1 MGLVTQ
7 YSRLLHHTI
16 TGASGSTFSV
26 PPSEDFTDGS
36 WTVYDLNLSEI
47 GVNETDEK
55 AYIRIGSTIKEFQF
69 TGGTGGGGGGTVS
82 VYADN
87 GLTLTGATISLGG
100 TLSVNTVIEGASN
113 SMTLGSLSSRLRAF
127 GVETYDSIFL
137 RDDDT
142 FNLSILDMS
151 AAGGAAALSSGEQI
165 TGAGSEFVAG
175 AYGKLYVEA
184 TTGADIF
191 RVELDA
197 ESLTNKRML
206 ITDTISSRGFQ
217 YAADYSAQFITH
229 SLITKKY
236 VDSKT
241 YSLVDVLSVDNDA
254 STYSIV
260 MGTGLIES
268 SGGLSTLG
276 LTDQEIVVTT
286 PVIMHANGISGT
298 PIFYENLEIQTT
310 TASTLSIFTFPGA
323 SLSQDAAISFDAIV
337 NGFNAV
343 SGDSYFAKVFAGFRS
358 ISANITQISVTNIT
372 ELSTFTSSV
381 TSDFVTD
388 GTDVFLDVTGESGQT
403 INWTVRINY
412 QYAY

>member
-1 MGLVTQ
+1 MC
-7 YSRLLHHTI
+7 
-16 TGASGSTFSV
+16 
-26 PPSEDFTDGS
+26 
-36 WTVYDLNLSEI
+36 W
-47 GVNETDEK
+47 
-55 AYIRIGSTIKEFQF
+55 
-69 TGGTGGGGGGTVS
+69 
-82 VYADN
+82 
-87 GLTLTGATISLGG
+87 
-100 TLSVNTVIEGASN
+100 
-113 SMTLGSLSSRLRAF
+113 
-127 GVETYDSIFL
+127 
-137 RDDDT
+137 
-142 FNLSILDMS
+142 S
-151 AAGGAAALSSGEQI
+151 ANKFY
-165 TGAGSEFVAG
+165 AGS
-175 AYGKLYVEA
+175 YGKLYVEA

-191 RVELDA
+191 KIELDA
-197 ESLTNKRML
+197 ESLTDKKMVV
-206 ITDTISSRGFQ
+206 TDTISSRGLQ
-217 YAADYSAQFITH
+217 YASDYSAQFITH
-229 SLITKKY
+229 SLITKNY

-241 YSLVDVLSVDNDA
+241 YSLLDVLAVDNDA

-286 PVIMHANGISGT
+286 PVIIHANGISGT
-298 PIFYENLEIQTT
+298 PVFYENLEIQTT

-358 ISANITQISVTNIT
+358 ISTNITQISVTNIT